1 MRFHRHCVTP
11 TAIGFVLLML
21 GVGNSAQSER
31 AAPISTTATAANL
44 PMAPDFELPTA
55 DGQTFGLSKHAGT
68 VRVFFFVGNDGR
80 FVPEALQATE
90 KVVNAS
96 GPKAQEALLACII
109 AINLDPS
116 QFEIFQKQFHL
127 KWAFLLDRKEA
138 VHRLYEVIA
147 VPTTV
152 IVNQRGELCGR
163 LAGYSLS
170 SGKEFRTLLRGCL
183 GLPDLTA
190 DSGITTATQQAA
202 RHVALGDVM
211 VRRSMWAAALNN
223 FQSAMSLAPQWQAAR
238 WRAAFCLLRLGQVKE
253 GREEFQRVLSADAA
267 STAAL
272 IGLAWVKVL
281 EGQTE
286 TARAEL
292 ERLRPKVSGVAEY
305 HEAWAAVHEGAG
317 AIEESKQ
324 DREKADRLHGRSVL
338 APVST
343 PKRIKNPSK

>member
-1 MRFHRHCVTP
+1 MTFRRRHVISNAAGLVLWML
-11 TAIGFVLLML
+11 AIGQ
-21 GVGNSAQSER
+21 SAHSGW
-31 AAPISTTATAANL
+31 AAPASTTATVASL
-44 PMAPDFELPTA
+44 TPAPDFELPTA

-68 VRVFFFVGNDGR
+68 VRVLFFVGNNGR

-90 KVVNAS
+90 KVVAAS
-96 GPKAQEALLACII
+96 SPRAQEALLVCIV

-116 QFEIFQKQFHL
+116 QFETFQNQFHL

-152 IVNQRGELCGR
+152 IVNQRGELYGR
-163 LAGYSLS
+163 FAGYSLS

-190 DSGITTATQQAA
+190 DSGVTTATQQAT
-202 RHVALGDVM
+202 RRVALGDVM
-211 VRRSMWAAALNN
+211 VRRSMWVAALNN
-223 FQSAMSLAPQWQAAR
+223 FQSALSLVPQMQAAR
-238 WRAAFCLLRLGQVKE
+238 WRAGFCFLRLGRVKE

-286 TARAEL
+286 TARADL

-305 HEAWAAVHEGAG
+305 YEAWAAVHEATGA
-317 AIEESKQ
+317 ADEARQ

-338 APVST
+338 APVSA
-343 PKRIKNPSK
+343 PKKTKNPSK